1 MSRVGR
7 KPIAIPNGVEV
18 KLNGTEVSVKGPKGT
33 LTRTL
38 HPEITVKMEDNQVI
52 VERPSDYRRHKALH
66 GTMRSLLANMIEG
79 VSNGYSKTLELV
91 GVGYRAQ
98 KKGNKVVMNVG
109 YSHPVEVTPLDGI
122 ELDVPSQT
130 QIVVK
135 GIDKELV
142 GAQAANIRAV
152 REPEPYKGK
161 GIKYAD
167 ERIRRKEGKA
177 SK

>member
-66 GTMRSLLANMIEG
+66 GTC
-79 VSNGYSKTLELV
+79 
-91 GVGYRAQ
+91 
-98 KKGNKVVMNVG
+98 
-109 YSHPVEVTPLDGI
+109 
-122 ELDVPSQT
+122 
-130 QIVVK
+130 
-135 GIDKELV
+135 
-142 GAQAANIRAV
+142 AV
-152 REPEPYKGK
+152 CWPT
-161 GIKYAD
+161 
-167 ERIRRKEGKA
+167 
-177 SK
+177 